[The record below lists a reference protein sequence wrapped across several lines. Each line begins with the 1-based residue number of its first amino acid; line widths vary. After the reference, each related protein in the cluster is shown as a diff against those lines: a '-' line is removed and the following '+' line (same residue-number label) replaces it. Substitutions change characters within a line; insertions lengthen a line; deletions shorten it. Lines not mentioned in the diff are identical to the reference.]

1 MNFSM
6 SYTSSSSLESG
17 SCSGSLSDSS
27 DSFSW
32 GGVDCRRS
40 TYEPVWEHEHD
51 MKQWREKELYKEPG
65 WVNDH
70 IDRSGLVVGRN
81 YKPDL
86 LDSLIME
93 EEKSKLMRRNG
104 NTDPR
109 QKSFLQ
115 ENLLKLLQLQ
125 QLSSPEG
132 RPITGK
138 TTDFINQY
146 QDKVQQD
153 DQVKF
158 PMVFP
163 GQFPPINYKIPPPH
177 HPPAVPA
184 NFEHS
189 QFALTPKPISSRYTS
204 LPSSSPTTYIRRDC
218 STFFQSTSAS
228 GSPTNFQLR
237 VEELKWQFKAL
248 ENERRKIEATLATR
262 NEGKKLSI
270 NSLVQIPRLS
280 PCPSRLDKLLVDIMI
295 ELARVV
301 TIVDTSYAIKNQ
313 SVSLDLSRW
322 KDSVL
327 NMMKRERLGP
337 VEKQSDWE
345 VEAMV
350 VKLTGDVRQART
362 FLWTASV

>member
-1 MNFSM
+1 
-6 SYTSSSSLESG
+6 
-17 SCSGSLSDSS
+17 
-27 DSFSW
+27 
-32 GGVDCRRS
+32 
-40 TYEPVWEHEHD
+40 

-184 NFEHS
+184 YFDPS
-189 QFALTPKPISSRYTS
+189 QFSPTPQPISSRYTS
-204 LPSSSPTTYIRRDC
+204 MPSTSPTNIKRDYF
-218 STFFQSTSAS
+218 TTFQSTSAS
-228 GSPTNFQLR
+228 GSPTNFELR

-248 ENERRKIEATLATR
+248 EKERKKTEATLG
-262 NEGKKLSI
+262 NKGKKLST
-270 NSLVQIPRLS
+270 NSLVQFPRLS
-280 PCPSRLDKLLVDIMI
+280 PCPSKLDKLLVDIMA

-301 TIVDTSYAIKNQ
+301 TIVDSSNANKNEK
-313 SVSLDLSRW
+313 VSLDLSKW
-322 KDSVL
+322 KESVMNIIRSEGL
-327 NMMKRERLGP
+327 GLMER
-337 VEKQSDWE
+337 QCDWE
-345 VEAMV
+345 VEALV
-350 VKLTGDVRQART
+350 VKLSGDVRKART
-362 FLWTASV
+362 YLWTASV